1 MQFSSFAD
9 FLNMGGYAFY
19 VWLSY
24 GVSTALIIYLLF
36 ASVNRHKSLL
46 QQIALR
52 QKREQKLRQ
61 AAEKNMND
69 IQMSQSE
76 VNDDIVEKAVAQA
89 TSKVV
94 NNTNAEN

>member
-1 MQFSSFAD
+1 MQFSSFTD

-24 GVSTALIIYLLF
+24 GVSAALIIYLLF
-36 ASVNRHKSLL
+36 SSINRHKSVL
-46 QQIALR
+46 QQIVLR

-69 IQMSQSE
+69 QQLSQSE
-76 VNDDIVEKAVAQA
+76 VNNDMIENAVDKATSVEK
-89 TSKVV
+89 
-94 NNTNAEN
+94 